1 MSGASYYMSSSAE
14 REKRLS
20 NLGKT
25 IGTDLAEEIRRE
37 KATLR
42 YSLSQ
47 DFVREVML
55 AEACA
60 SQRDFPGALYH
71 RMTAD
76 MIHRTLN
83 DLEQRMK
90 E

>member
-1 MSGASYYMSSSAE
+1 MSSSAE

-25 IGTDLAEEIRRE
+25 IGNDLDQEIRRE
-37 KATLR
+37 KASLR
-42 YSLSQ
+42 YGLSQ
-47 DFVREVML
+47 DFVREVMM
-55 AEACA
+55 AEACT

-71 RMTAD
+71 IVIAD

-83 DLEQRMK
+83 DLEQ
-90 E
+90 